1 MPDAVT
7 DAGNTGGV
15 IADAGKAVVDAG
27 SKAVGS
33 VGDFIKNH
41 PYLSTAG
48 AGAGGLLAGV
58 LIHNARKNKHQ

>member
-7 DAGNTGGV
+7 DAGTTGGA
-15 IADAGKAVVDAG
+15 IADAGKSVVDAG

-41 PYLSTAG
+41 PLPSVAAAG
-48 AGAGGLLAGV
+48 ATGLLAGV
-58 LIHNARKNKHQ
+58 LVHNARKNKHQ

>member
-7 DAGNTGGV
+7 DAKDTGGAL
-15 IADAGKAVVDAG
+15 ADAGKAIGDAATKG
-27 SKAVGS
+27 VTS

-58 LIHNARKNKHQ
+58 LIHNARKNKRQ